1 MQKAILPCRV
11 KGKFHKTM
19 TNKTCFRNDAVT
31 EVLNQAK
38 SGSLPKLLHV
48 DANWELN
55 PLKELEPPSDDDLI
69 DDTLDSRYE
78 IPVLPLI
85 IDIYLVNLDVT

>member
-1 MQKAILPCRV
+1 MQRVTLPCPA
-11 KGKFHKTM
+11 KGLSDLSQ
-19 TNKTCFRNDAVT
+19 NGYRISICFRNDAVT

-78 IPVLPLI
+78 NNN
-85 IDIYLVNLDVT
+85 D

>member
-1 MQKAILPCRV
+1 MQRVILPCQV
-11 KGKFHKTM
+11 KGTSSLPHNFQKKDHYYKIW
-19 TNKTCFRNDAVT
+19 FRNDAVV

-69 DDTLDSRYE
+69 DDTLDSR
-78 IPVLPLI
+78 
-85 IDIYLVNLDVT
+85 

>member
-1 MQKAILPCRV
+1 MQRVTHPCRV
-11 KGKFHKTM
+11 KGMSHVSKNGYKVTIW
-19 TNKTCFRNDAVT
+19 FRNDAVT

-78 IPVLPLI
+78 
-85 IDIYLVNLDVT
+85 